1 MKMKAEI
8 NRISVIILIL
18 CCLLTGCNVDSGHV
32 TDNQESRQFVKNM
45 GTGINI
51 GNALDSCD
59 WNTMFTVA
67 GNADTY
73 ETTWGNAPVTE
84 ELFKMVAEEGLKTV
98 RIPVTYMN
106 HIDAQGNVDPL
117 WLSRVQEVVDMAL
130 KYDLY
135 CVIDIHHDTGND
147 GWIRASSDSYAANHD
162 RVENMIRQIAECFKD
177 YDDHLIL
184 EGFNEM
190 VDDQSRWSKIPDS
203 SYKAMN
209 EWNQLFVNTVRA
221 TGGGNANRY
230 LLVNLYAAAVA
241 TKGIREFKLPQDTVK
256 DRILVGVHGYTSIE
270 NLDKTFHII
279 DKLYE
284 QGYTVVIGEYGNEAK
299 DIKEAERAS
308 FVKNYLGLS
317 QKIGACPIWWD
328 NGGRYDSAEKVTSF
342 ALMDRQDVTWYFKG
356 IVDAMIGK

>member
-1 MKMKAEI
+1 MQI
-8 NRISVIILIL
+8 G
-18 CCLLTGCNVDSGHV
+18 GCGDKKTVL

-45 GTGINI
+45 GAGINI

-59 WNTMFTVA
+59 WNTMLTVA

-84 ELFKMVAEEGLKTV
+84 ELFKMIAEEGLKTV

-106 HIDAQGNVDPL
+106 HIDARGNVDPL

-135 CVIDIHHDTGND
+135 CIIDIHHDTGNA
-147 GWIRASSDSYAANHD
+147 GWIRASSDNYETDHD
-162 RVENMIRQIAECFKD
+162 RVANMIRQIAECFKD

-190 VDDQSRWSKIPDS
+190 VDDQSRWNKVPAS
-203 SYKAMN
+203 SYEAMN
-209 EWNQLFVNTVRA
+209 NWNQLFVDTVRS
-221 TGGGNANRY
+221 TGGGNTDRY
-230 LLVNLYAAAVA
+230 LLVNLYAATVA
-241 TKGIREFKLPQDTVK
+241 TKGIREFKSPQDTAK

-279 DKLYE
+279 DKLYD

-299 DIKEAERAS
+299 DLKEEDRTA
-308 FVKNYLGLS
+308 FVRNYIVLS

-328 NGGRYDSAEKVTSF
+328 NGGQYDSAEKVTSF
-342 ALMDRQDVTWYFKG
+342 ALMDRQNITWYFKE